1 MEPGY
6 KKKFMNQALV
16 GNARGF
22 SVVKQVT
29 HFELSST
36 VWDGRKT
43 GSEHHFGRALQTP
56 AG

>member
-6 KKKFMNQALV
+6 EKKFMNQALV